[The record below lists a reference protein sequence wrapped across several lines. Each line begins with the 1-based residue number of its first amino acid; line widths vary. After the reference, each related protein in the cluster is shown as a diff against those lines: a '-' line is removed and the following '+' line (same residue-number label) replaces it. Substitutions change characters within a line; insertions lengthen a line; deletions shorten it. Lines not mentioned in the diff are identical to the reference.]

1 MKHSI
6 ILSASFSMLALAAGL
21 TSCEFEQEDFF
32 DEPAA
37 LRIEST
43 NADIKAKLVAGSSNG
58 WLMQYFVAGTDE
70 MTFEG
75 FNLFG
80 KFYETGKVTLSGNHR
95 FLRNGNAGKYTEYT
109 SYYEMLKEE
118 GSVLAFN
125 TWNDI
130 LTVFVDPV
138 SPSYAPNN
146 VVNDG
151 EGMHGDDRLVMQSY
165 SDDYMEFRGERHGAK
180 VYFSKFDRSPEQ
192 YMADIESLKSAVAGD
207 FLTEYSLTNGDTT
220 VYISGLNKGYFN
232 ILDRLDDPL
241 QSSTYSCVFTPDGF
255 RMQFPYDLKGDS
267 VQIFKLNSDKTALV
281 CGNATLKPEWVR
293 PVKVALTTNDKAL
306 ITQDGACDQFVQ
318 LYQALADGVKE
329 NYSSQNFAG
338 ISFGSSNES
347 LSNRRTGIIFNMKAS
362 RNTYQVA
369 YTTQITVDG
378 PDAVTLAV
386 DLNDPSANYATYSKR
401 GLGPLFDALAQALS
415 GTYKLEA
422 DQPFNPTKITW
433 KKTNDPNFYFQMEL
447 IRPTNSNNNIK

>member
-1 MKHSI
+1 MKHFNI
-6 ILSASFSMLALAAGL
+6 TSASLSLMALAAGL

-80 KFYETGKVTLSGNHR
+80 RFTETGKVTLSGNHR

-138 SPSYAPNN
+138 DPSAAPGAIVNN
-146 VVNDG
+146 G
-151 EGMHGDDRLVMQSY
+151 EGMNGDDRLVMQSY
-165 SDDYMEFRGERHGAK
+165 SDDYMVFRGERHGAK
-180 VYFSKFDRSPEQ
+180 VYFTKLDRSPEQ
-192 YMADIESLKSAVAGD
+192 YMADIEDLKSRVANEVV
-207 FLTEYSLTNGDTT
+207 TEYSLSNGDTT
-220 VYISGLNKGYFN
+220 VYISGLNQGYFN

-241 QSSTYSCVFTPDGF
+241 QSSTHSCVFTPDGF
-255 RMQFPYDLKGDS
+255 LMQYPYALKNDS
-267 VQIFKLNSDKTALV
+267 VQSFTLNADGTALV
-281 CGNATLKPEWVR
+281 CDDAQIKPEWLRRVDR
-293 PVKVALTTNDKAL
+293 LIKVGGKVTFTDE
-306 ITQDGACDQFVQ
+306 GACDSFAS
-318 LYQALADGVKE
+318 LYRALADGVT
-329 NYSSQNFAG
+329 SAFPTQSLTDV
-338 ISFGSSNES
+338 SFGTSSES
-347 LSNRRTGIIFNMKAS
+347 STNHRTGVVFTMKTS
-362 RNTYQVA
+362 KQTYKVGFTA
-369 YTTQITVDG
+369 TVTRVGDEITVS
-378 PDAVTLAV
+378 V
-386 DLNDPSANYATYSKR
+386 DPSDPSANFSNYEKK
-401 GLGPLFDALAQALS
+401 GIGQLFVDAAKALDGKYRVVTS
-415 GTYKLEA
+415 DT
-422 DQPFNPTKITW
+422 FRPTSTVWTKV
-433 KKTNDPNFYFQMEL
+433 DDSSFYFQTTL
-447 IRPTNSNNNIK
+447 